1 MTKPH
6 STTPEPGDGAAG
18 SGRHA
23 GTENADGRDVRGTD
37 GVRDDDERT
46 VRGDG
51 EKNGDGLADP
61 TDDRSNCGVGAVVD
75 LEGGPSHDVVA
86 DAVRLLE
93 NLEHRGTTGA
103 EPDTGDGAGIMVQRP
118 DAFFRSVVDADLPD
132 EYAVGSLFLPQDER
146 ARGQL
151 FDVVAE
157 TLAEYGLEILAWRS
171 VPTENGDLGATAL
184 ESEPD
189 HWQVFVAPTDEAD
202 PADRFVDAD
211 ADADAD
217 RDPALLGFDRALYV
231 ARKAIETAA
240 EDVDGSGRFYIAS
253 LDRRRVVYKGL
264 LKGEQ
269 LAGYFPDLRDER
281 FASRAALVHA
291 RFSTNTL
298 GAWHLAHPYR
308 NIVHNG
314 EFNTIQGNIN
324 WMRARETDVSHP
336 GFGADLETVKPVIDD
351 PNQSDTAS
359 VDNALE
365 LLVQTGRELPHV
377 LRMLIPEAFRDDHL
391 MDAARADWY
400 DYHASL
406 VEPWDG
412 PALVLGFDGDRVA
425 GVLDRNGLRPCRYE
439 VTSDDRLI
447 VGSEVGALP
456 TDPAEV
462 ERRGRLQPGEIFVA
476 DLESG
481 RVVPDEEV
489 FADLTD
495 DRYGEWVAEEQV
507 ALSDLLETD
516 DPTSAGIGAG
526 ADDEADAETDAGA
539 DDEADADAND
549 VEGTSPLRARQ
560 AAFGYT
566 TDSMNHLVEP
576 MAREGKD
583 PVGSMGDDT
592 PLSVLSD
599 VDRPLF
605 TYFKQ
610 LFAQVSNP
618 PIDYIREELV
628 TSLETRLGFQ
638 RNLLDESAEHA
649 RQLVSETPILTDAE
663 TESIKALG
671 GSEENAAA
679 AGASG
684 AADGS
689 LADETPLEST
699 VLDTTFPPE
708 TDLEDAVSRLR
719 DDAAAAIEDGAD
731 VIVLSDRAIGPDR
744 IAIPSLLATGAV
756 HHHLVRNGLRNHAGL
771 VVESGEPHEVH
782 HIATLVGYGAG
793 AVTPYLAYASIAD
806 VVAGP
811 DGADEA
817 EAIAAYRGALEDGLL
832 KTMAKMGISTM
843 ESYQGAQI
851 FEAVGLD
858 SGFVAEY
865 FSGTEIRTEGIGIDE
880 IEGDVRTRHA
890 MAFGADPQL
899 ETVGEYEHRS
909 SGIKHGWNPQTV
921 GTLQQAVRS
930 GEYDQYRE
938 FAAEVNDQEGS
949 PHTLRGLLEFDA
961 DRDPV
966 PVEEVEPVEEIVKRF
981 STAAMSLG
989 SISPEAHEN
998 NSIAMNRIGAKSN
1011 TGEGGEPP
1019 ERFGTEREC
1028 NVKQVASGR
1037 FGVTAEYLASAD
1049 ELQIKMAQGSKPG
1062 EGGHLPGKKVNE
1074 MIAHVRC
1081 STPGVGLIS
1090 PPPQHDIYSIEDLK
1104 QLIYDLKSAN
1114 PDADVNVK
1122 LVSEAGIGT
1131 IAAGVAK
1138 ANADVVHVSGH
1149 SGGTGASP
1157 KTSIKNAGLPWELGL
1172 AETNQM
1178 LRATGLRDRIRVS
1191 ADGGLRTGRDV
1202 AVAALL
1208 GAEEYVFGTASLVT
1222 SGCVMARQCHENT
1235 CPVGVATQR
1244 EDLRQ
1249 RFPGEPDHVIN
1260 YMTFIAE
1267 ELREIMADL
1276 GFRTLEEL
1284 IGRPELLAQR
1294 ETDHEKARHLDLS
1307 SVIAEP
1313 TGSVRTKVREQDHE
1327 VDDRLDWDLID
1338 AAADAI
1344 ADGAPVSIHED
1355 VTNVDRAVGA
1365 TLSNRVVSEH
1375 GGDGL
1380 ADDTI
1385 AVDFDGYA
1393 GQSFGAFLAEGV
1405 TFSLTGAANDYVG
1418 KGLSGGKLVV
1428 NTPPDA
1434 GYDASGNVVVGNV
1447 CLYGATAGEVY
1458 VNGVAGERFGVRN
1471 SGATAVVEGVG
1482 DHGCEYMTGGVVA
1495 VLGETGRNFAAG
1507 MSGGIAYVH
1516 DPDDRLAERANTG
1529 MVSLSRDLSERDEAM
1544 LRRLV
1549 ENHAAYTESDRARE
1563 LLDDW
1568 EAALESFVRVFPD
1581 AYADVIAEGIG
1592 EDVRDARPPAA
1603 TADVLPEADANVVSS
1618 DD

>member
-6 STTPEPGDGAAG
+6 STTREPTAG
-18 SGRHA
+18 SSGSD
-23 GTENADGRDVRGTD
+23 E
-37 GVRDDDERT
+37 GVAE
-46 VRGDG
+46 
-51 EKNGDGLADP
+51 GLAALD
-61 TDDRSNCGVGAVVD
+61 DDRSNCGVGAVVD
-75 LEGGPSHDVVA
+75 LDGAPTHDTVA

-103 EPDTGDGAGIMVQRP
+103 EENTGDGAGIMIQRP
-118 DAFFRSVVDADLPD
+118 DPFFRAVTDIDLPE
-132 EYAVGSLFLPQDER
+132 EYAVGSLFLPPEER
-146 ARGQL
+146 ARDQL
-151 FDVVAE
+151 LKIVE
-157 TLAEYGLEILAWRS
+157 RTLAEYDLEVLARRN
-171 VPTENGDLGATAL
+171 VPTDNSNLGATAL

-189 HWQVFVAPTDEAD
+189 HWQVFVAPTEDAD
-202 PADRFVDAD
+202 LAERFVDEE

-217 RDPALLGFDRALYV
+217 RDPDLLGFDRSLYV
-231 ARKAIETAA
+231 ARKAIESAVA
-240 EDVDGSGRFYIAS
+240 DMDGGERFYVVS

-264 LKGEQ
+264 LKGQQ
-269 LAGYFPDLRDER
+269 LADYFPDLEDDR

-336 GFGADLETVKPVIDD
+336 GFGADLETVKPIIDD

-391 MDAARADWY
+391 MEEDRQDWY

-412 PALVLGFDGDRVA
+412 PALVLGFDGDQVA

-439 VTSDDRLI
+439 VTNDNRLI

-456 TDPAEV
+456 TDPADV
-462 ERRGRLQPGEIFVA
+462 ERRGRLRPGEIFVA
-476 DLESG
+476 DLEAG

-489 FADLTD
+489 FEKLTD
-495 DRYGEWVAEEQV
+495 DAYGEWVAQEQIDLD
-507 ALSDLLETD
+507 ALVD
-516 DPTSAGIGAG
+516 
-526 ADDEADAETDAGA
+526 ADDGTSTGIDDAVELEADPANDDGTTENETADAES
-539 DDEADADAND
+539 E
-549 VEGTSPLRARQ
+549 ESLLRAHQ

-576 MAREGKD
+576 MAKTGKD

-592 PLSVLSD
+592 PLTVLSD
-599 VDRPLF
+599 IDRPLF
-605 TYFKQ
+605 SYFKQ

-628 TSLETRLGFQ
+628 TSLESRLGFQ
-638 RNLLDESAEHA
+638 RNLLDETSDHA
-649 RQLVSETPILTDAE
+649 RQIVSESPILTDEE
-663 TESIKALG
+663 TATIKELG
-671 GSEENAAA
+671 EDDPDDGD
-679 AGASG
+679 AGAAERFDSR
-684 AADGS
+684 
-689 LADETPLEST
+689 
-699 VLDTTFPPE
+699 VLDATFDPG
-708 TDLEDAVSRLR
+708 TDLEDALTRLR
-719 DDAAAAIEDGAD
+719 EDAGTAIEDGAD
-731 VIVLSDRAIGPDR
+731 VIVISDRAIGPER

-793 AVTPYLAYASIAD
+793 AVNPYLAYASIAD

-811 DGADEA
+811 DGADES

-858 SGFVAEY
+858 SSLVAEY
-865 FSGTEIRTEGIGIDE
+865 FEGTEIRTEGIGLDVID
-880 IEGDVRTRHA
+880 GDLRTRHA
-890 MAFGADPQL
+890 MGFGADPHL
-899 ETVGEYEHRS
+899 ETTGEYEHRS
-909 SGIKHGWNPQTV
+909 SGVTHAWNPQTV
-921 GTLQQAVRS
+921 GTLQQAVRA
-930 GEYDQYRE
+930 GDYDQYLE
-938 FAAEVNDQEGS
+938 FAELVNDQTDAIQ
-949 PHTLRGLLEFDA
+949 TLRGLLEFDS

-966 PVEEVEPVEEIVKRF
+966 PIEEVEPASEIVERF

-1037 FGVTAEYLASAD
+1037 FGVTAEYLTSAD

-1114 PDADVNVK
+1114 PDADINVK

-1191 ADGGLRTGRDV
+1191 TDGGMRTGRDV

-1244 EDLRQ
+1244 EDLRK
-1249 RFPGEPDHVIN
+1249 RFPGEPDHVVN

-1276 GFRTLEEL
+1276 GFRTVEEM
-1284 IGRPELLAQR
+1284 IGRPAHLRQR
-1294 ETDHEKARHLDLS
+1294 ETDHEKAKHLDLS

-1313 TGSVRTKVREQDHE
+1313 AGSVRTKVRSQTHE
-1327 VDDRLDWDLID
+1327 IEERLDWDLID
-1338 AAADAI
+1338 IAEPAIDDEAPVAI
-1344 ADGAPVSIHED
+1344 AKDI
-1355 VTNVDRAVGA
+1355 TNVDRAVGA
-1365 TLSNRVVSEH
+1365 TLSNRIVSEH

-1380 ADDTI
+1380 EDDTI

-1393 GQSFGAFLAEGV
+1393 GQSFGAFLANGV
-1405 TFSLTGAANDYVG
+1405 TFRLTGAANDYVG
-1418 KGLSGGKLVV
+1418 KGLSGGRIVV
-1428 NTPPDA
+1428 NTPDDA
-1434 GYDASGNVVVGNV
+1434 GYSATDNVVTGNV
-1447 CLYGATAGEVY
+1447 CLYGATDGEMY

-1471 SGATAVVEGVG
+1471 SGVKAVVEGVG

-1507 MSGGIAYVH
+1507 MSGGVAYVY
-1516 DPDDRLAERANTG
+1516 DPTARFEKRVNDG
-1529 MVSLSRDLSERDEAM
+1529 MVSITDELSDRDESM

-1549 ENHAAYTESDRARE
+1549 ENHATYTESERAHE

-1568 EAALESFVRVFPD
+1568 DAALDSFVRVFPD
-1581 AYADVIAEGIG
+1581 AYAEVIAEGRG
-1592 EDVRDARPPAA
+1592 ADVRDSRPPAA
-1603 TADVLPEADANVVSS
+1603 NADADTNVDANVVSG